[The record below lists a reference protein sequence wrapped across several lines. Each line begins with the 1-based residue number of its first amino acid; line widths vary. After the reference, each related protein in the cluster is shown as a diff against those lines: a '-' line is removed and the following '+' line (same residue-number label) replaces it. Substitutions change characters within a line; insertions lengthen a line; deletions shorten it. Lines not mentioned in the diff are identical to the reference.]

1 MKTKEE
7 FQKQMIDANYKN
19 FDNEDVVLIAYKM
32 YSFIVEQF
40 EAFKDDLQ
48 IKYSVS
54 SINQEYLSRIRKEY
68 SIFISRIQYL
78 NNIQLNA
85 FLEELKIKLPYFE
98 EELSY
103 FNVLAIINNY
113 LFTYEN
119 WVKTETTLFD

>member
-7 FQKQMIDANYKN
+7 FQKQMIAANYKN

-68 SIFISRIQYL
+68 SIFISRIQNL
-78 NNIQLNA
+78 NKDQLNE
-85 FLEELKIKLPYFE
+85 FLDEIKTKWPDFE
-98 EELSY
+98 KEVSY
-103 FNVLAIINNY
+103 YNTLIIINNY
-113 LFTYEN
+113 VFYYEN
-119 WVKTETTLFD
+119 WVKTKITLFD